1 MADYRTLYDSDFL
14 YAFHLAGKEHTLEIA
29 KVTGGEL
36 TGQGGKKARKPLI
49 YFRGKEKPLALNKTN
64 GKTVAA
70 MYGTDTR
77 GWTGKLITIFA
88 TTTDFGGKTVDCIR
102 IKPGIPRGK
111 ASQSIDESRS
121 APAEPPPTQEPYD
134 GPPEDLREPGADG

>member
-1 MADYRTLYDSDFL
+1 VADYRTLYDSDFL
-14 YAFHLAGKEHTLEIA
+14 YAFHLGGKEHTLEIA

-70 MYGTDTR
+70 MYGTDTKA
-77 GWTGKLITIFA
+77 WLGKLITIFA

-102 IKPGIPRGK
+102 IKTGVPRGK
-111 ASQSIDESRS
+111 ASTAALDENTLP
-121 APAEPPPTQEPYD
+121 PAEEPYD
-134 GPPEDLREPGADG
+134 GPPEPGADG

>member
-1 MADYRTLYDSDFL
+1 MADYRTLYDSEFL
-14 YAFHLAGKEHTLEIA
+14 YAFHLQGKEHTLEIG

-49 YFRGKEKPLALNKTN
+49 YFKGKEKPLALNKTN

-70 MYGTDTR
+70 MYGTDTK
-77 GWTGKLITIFA
+77 GWLGKLITIFA

-102 IKPGIPRGK
+102 VKPGMPRGK
-111 ASQSIDESRS
+111 ADHAGIDET
-121 APAEPPPTQEPYD
+121 ATPGTAAEPYD
-134 GPPEDLREPGADG
+134 GPPDDYPPLAEPGSAG